1 MVRIR
6 WRVLGSFL
14 AIMVLVILVQALVS
28 GYVLRGAFLDNLE
41 TDLARE
47 AHGFAVALPT
57 AIPPPA
63 TIPAG
68 GTAVA
73 DAAALEAFAR
83 RMGAATAM
91 RITVVAHDG
100 TVLADSEEDPALME
114 NHRGRPEVATALA
127 GSEGR
132 ARRVSA
138 TLEREML
145 YVAVPIAPGDLAW
158 SDGVVRV
165 AVPASRVDPLLGH
178 VLRLPLLVGLL
189 LLAPI
194 LLLAYL
200 VSRSF
205 TRPIEC
211 LRTMA
216 VGVADGDLSHRV
228 GLRRSDELGQ
238 LGQALNHMAGEMES
252 RVSRLAAE
260 EEQSAEILAAMSD
273 GVLVLDISGL
283 VVRVN
288 EAAARMLGASAD
300 DMTGRP
306 LVQTARSF
314 PVQAMAER
322 ARATGSMVTEEVRM
336 PDARVLWVQAVP
348 LRLPR
353 HAPGWPSRAG
363 DIATRQDE
371 YAQVVL
377 VFRDETARRRAED
390 VRRDFVAN
398 VSHELKTP
406 LAGLSLLADTLQQA
420 VHDDPEQ
427 AERFAERVG
436 AEVGRLTDLVT
447 DLLVLSR
454 LEERAPAAADAQI
467 VDLAEIATAVVDG
480 LRLPPEATQAT
491 IELHAPTPVRMH
503 GDSVQ
508 LTTLVRNLV
517 ENALRYNRP
526 GGHVWVSVRHEDG
539 VNLVVVRDDGLGI
552 PRSEQARI
560 FERFYRVDKA
570 RSRETG
576 GTGLGL
582 SIVKHVAEIHGGRV
596 VVEST
601 AGVGSTFTVTLPA
614 AESPSG
620 EGTVPA
626 A

>member
-1 MVRIR
+1 MARIQ

-14 AIMVLVILVQALVS
+14 AIVVLVILVQALVS

-41 TDLARE
+41 TDLGRE
-47 AHGFAVALPT
+47 ARGFTVALPT
-57 AIPPPA
+57 AVPA
-63 TIPAG
+63 TGAAAAGTALTDPAG
-68 GTAVA
+68 
-73 DAAALEAFAR
+73 LEQFAR
-83 RMGAATAM
+83 RMGAATAT
-91 RITVVAHDG
+91 RITVIARDG

-138 TLEREML
+138 TLKQEML
-145 YVAVPIAPGDLAW
+145 YLAVPIGSGDLPW
-158 SDGVVRV
+158 SRGVVRV
-165 AVPASRVDPLLGH
+165 AVPVSRVDPLLGH

-194 LLLAYL
+194 LLLAYM

-205 TRPIEC
+205 TRPIES

-216 VGVADGDLSHRV
+216 VGVADGNLSHRV
-228 GLRRSDELGQ
+228 GTRRSDELGQ
-238 LGQALNHMAGEMES
+238 LGQALNYMAGELES

-273 GVLVLDISGL
+273 GVLVLDASGL
-283 VVRVN
+283 VVRTN
-288 EAAARMLGASAD
+288 AAAARMLGASAD
-300 DMTGRP
+300 DMPGRP

-322 ARATGSMVTEEVRM
+322 ARATGAVVTDEVRL
-336 PDARVLWVQAVP
+336 PDARILWVQAVP

-353 HAPGWPSRAG
+353 YVPGWPSRGGGTAG
-363 DIATRQDE
+363 RPAE

-406 LAGLSLLADTLQQA
+406 LAGLSLLASTLQAA

-427 AERFAERVG
+427 AKRFAGRVG
-436 AEVGRLTDLVT
+436 TEVGRLTDLVT

-454 LEERAPAAADAQI
+454 LEVPAPAAIDLQL
-467 VDLAEIATAVVDG
+467 VDLSEIAEAVVDG
-480 LRLPPEATQAT
+480 LRLQPEATQRS
-491 IELHAPTPVRMH
+491 IELDAATPVRVH
-503 GDSVQ
+503 GDSAH
-508 LTTLVRNLV
+508 LATLVRNLV
-517 ENALRYNRP
+517 ENALRYNHP
-526 GGHVWVSVRHEDG
+526 GGHIWISVRHDDG
-539 VNLVVVRDDGLGI
+539 TALVVVRDDGLGI
-552 PRSEQARI
+552 PRQEQARI

-570 RSRETG
+570 RSRKTG

-582 SIVKHVAEIHGGRV
+582 SIVKHVAESHGGRV
-596 VVEST
+596 EVQST
-601 AGVGSTFTVTLPA
+601 VGVGSTFTVTLPA
-614 AESPSG
+614 A
-620 EGTVPA
+620 
-626 A
+626 

>member
-1 MVRIR
+1 
-6 WRVLGSFL
+6 VLGSFL

-47 AHGFAVALPT
+47 ARGFAVTLPT
-57 AIPPPA
+57 AVPA
-63 TIPAG
+63 TGTAAG
-68 GTAVA
+68 GAALT
-73 DAAALEAFAR
+73 DPAALEEFAR

-91 RITVVAHDG
+91 RITVIARDG

-114 NHRGRPEVATALA
+114 NHRGRLEVATALA

-138 TLEREML
+138 TLKQEML
-145 YVAVPIAPGDLAW
+145 YVAVPIGPGDAPW
-158 SDGVVRV
+158 STGVVRV
-165 AVPASRVDPLLGH
+165 AVPTSRVDPLLGH
-178 VLRLPLLVGLL
+178 VLRLPFLVGLL

-205 TRPIEC
+205 TRPIES

-238 LGQALNHMAGEMES
+238 LGQALNYMAGELES

-273 GVLVLDISGL
+273 GVLVLDVSGV

-288 EAAARMLGASAD
+288 TAAARMLGVSAD
-300 DMTGRP
+300 DMPGRP

-322 ARATGSMVTEEVRM
+322 ACATGAVVTDEVRL

-348 LRLPR
+348 LRLP
-353 HAPGWPSRAG
+353 HHTPEWPARGGDAAG
-363 DIATRQDE
+363 RPDA

-454 LEERAPAAADAQI
+454 LEQPRPAMIDLQL
-467 VDLAEIATAVVDG
+467 VDLAEITAAVVDG
-480 LRLPPEATQAT
+480 LRLQPEASQLT
-491 IELHAPTPVRMH
+491 IELDAATPVRVR
-503 GDSVQ
+503 GDGVH
-508 LTTLVRNLV
+508 LATLVRNLV
-517 ENALRYNRP
+517 ENALRYNHP
-526 GGHVWVSVRHEDG
+526 GGHVWVSVRPDG
-539 VNLVVVRDDGLGI
+539 DRVLMFVRDDGLGI
-552 PRSEQARI
+552 PRQELARI

-582 SIVKHVAEIHGGRV
+582 SIVKHVAESHGGLV
-596 VVEST
+596 QVEST
-601 AGVGSTFTVTLPA
+601 VGVGSTFTVTLPA
-614 AESPSG
+614 A
-620 EGTVPA
+620 
-626 A
+626 